1 MRIGEIARRAGV
13 SARALRYYEEQGLL
27 TSVRTASGQRV
38 YAESAVERV
47 QLIQQFFAAGLS
59 SRTVLQLLPCVDSG
73 ASSPESFALLE
84 SERNRITEAMASL
97 GAARDALDRMIDIA
111 YHPTPEHCPALRE
124 RPESAPSEQLV
135 PSEQPASVS
144 PRRTAA

>member
-1 MRIGEIARRAGV
+1 MRIGEVARRAGV
-13 SARALRYYEEQGLL
+13 SPRALRYYEEQGLL
-27 TSVRTASGQRV
+27 ASIRTASGQRV
-38 YAESAVERV
+38 YADSAVERV

-73 ASSPESFALLE
+73 ASSPEAFALLE

-124 RPESAPSEQLV
+124 RSEESEESE
-135 PSEQPASVS
+135 SVS